1 MPLFSPYFPLE
12 SNAYRV
18 GKSGQLRRQMG
29 TAGFGLYVMVLSH
42 LRDCPDCT
50 AELDYDAL
58 GYELHEDPALVR
70 RVVEDFDLFLLDH
83 EHGTF
88 TAEALRE
95 VAATARPRA
104 RSKRNNAERRRRER
118 KSSRRTTDTS
128 DTCPKETTEEAN
140 PTPTDEETA
149 AAADD
154 TADLFPEETEEE
166 THTPDALSDTTA
178 QDDAPTADAE
188 ATNDSAPA
196 KNVQS
201 LAERKEENKKPS
213 PPIVPLPQGVSG
225 KGETPQNALWEE
237 EAQSRRS
244 AVAVSLPPPSARG
257 NESKLPAMSAKAET
271 NADRPTPSN
280 ERSATAQP
288 TTATTAD
295 DLPAMST
302 PANTA
307 GETTPQVV
315 ENSTKGEGYAPESEG
330 KLPLVSAPS
339 TTASETAPQGMENST
354 KGEGYAPESEGKFPL
369 VSDPSNTAG
378 ETTPQG
384 MENSLDVKE
393 DDERT
398 ERNRR
403 PAHWTRERF
412 VAPNAREVAAYAHFL
427 GRPRFNALQFV
438 LYYESRGWLLQGG
451 LAVADWRSLV
461 KLWLVRGDVQ
471 RRGAQ
476 GEPQTAYTAQTSGFS
491 GRNAPKSPISSNN
504 GSKTSPSFPSA
515 AGVRQP
521 TRTTS
526 VQQRREDDLARW
538 ASTLLGVTPDALSA
552 GSTSFAAPSSPDLAA
567 SFATSAGASP
577 QLLLGA
583 DESERSFAYADEDTA
598 EHQAFAGETTA
609 PDDALSAHGAK
620 PAHNNAPEEA
630 KGEAEVRLTGETS
643 DRQPTENNTL
653 NTKALPE
660 TGGVPAHENTL
671 LFTFNT
677 PSHVSRKQLE
687 PFPVAHGG
695 KRAPRPDGR
704 GHVHPLPLAD
714 ESSPTDDAAERRR
727 SAAERRECT
736 ACLHEYRAGCV
747 PF

>member
-70 RVVEDFDLFLLDH
+70 RVVEDFDLFLLDR

-95 VAATARPRA
+95 VAAAARPRA
-104 RSKRNNAERRRRER
+104 RSKRNGAERHRRER
-118 KSSRRTTDTS
+118 KSSRRTTDNA
-128 DTCPKETTEEAN
+128 DT
-140 PTPTDEETA
+140 
-149 AAADD
+149 
-154 TADLFPEETEEE
+154 
-166 THTPDALSDTTA
+166 LSCATA

-188 ATNDSAPA
+188 TTNDSAQP
-196 KNVQS
+196 KNVRS
-201 LAERKEENKKPS
+201 LVERKEENKRPS

-225 KGETPQNALWEE
+225 KGETPQNALREE
-237 EAQSRRS
+237 EAQSRFS

-257 NESKLPAMSAKAET
+257 DESKLSAVSEKAET
-271 NADRPTPSN
+271 NAERPTPSN
-280 ERSATAQP
+280 EMPATAQP
-288 TTATTAD
+288 TTATTAG
-295 DLPAMST
+295 DLPAMSA

-307 GETTPQVV
+307 GENTPQVV

-330 KLPLVSAPS
+330 I
-339 TTASETAPQGMENST
+339 
-354 KGEGYAPESEGKFPL
+354 FPL
-369 VSDPSNTAG
+369 VNEPSTAAG
-378 ETTPQG
+378 ETAPQG

-412 VAPNAREVAAYAHFL
+412 VAPNAKEVAAYAHFL

-471 RRGAQ
+471 RRRAQ
-476 GEPQTAYTAQTSGFS
+476 NEPQTGYAAQTSGFS
-491 GRNAPKSPISSNN
+491 GRNAPKSPISSTD
-504 GSKTSPSFPSA
+504 GGKTSPSFPSA

-552 GSTSFAAPSSPDLAA
+552 GSTSLSAPSSPDLAA
-567 SFATSAGASP
+567 SSVTSAGASA

-583 DESERSFAYADEDTA
+583 DKSERSFAYADEYAT
-598 EHQAFAGETTA
+598 EHQAFAGESTA
-609 PDDALSAHGAK
+609 PDDAISAHVAE
-620 PAHNNAPEEA
+620 PARNNAQEGA
-630 KGEAEVRLTGETS
+630 KGEAEVRLTDKTS
-643 DRQPTENNTL
+643 YRQPSETYTL
-653 NTKALPE
+653 NTEALPE
-660 TGGVPAHENTL
+660 TGGVSAHENTL

-677 PSHVSRKQLE
+677 PPYVSRKQLE

-695 KRAPRPDGR
+695 KRSPRPDGR

-714 ESSPTDDAAERRR
+714 EPSPTDDAAERRR

>member
-70 RVVEDFDLFLLDH
+70 RVVEDFDLFLLDR

-95 VAATARPRA
+95 VAAAARPRA
-104 RSKRNNAERRRRER
+104 RSKRNNAERHRRER
-118 KSSRRTTDTS
+118 KSSRRTTDPA
-128 DTCPKETTEEAN
+128 DTRPEETTEEADN
-140 PTPTDEETA
+140 DDTPAEETA

-154 TADLFPEETEEE
+154 TADLFPDETEEE
-166 THTPDALSDTTA
+166 ADNADTLSDATA
-178 QDDAPTADAE
+178 QDAARTADAE
-188 ATNDSAPA
+188 AADDSAQP
-196 KNVQS
+196 KNVRS

-257 NESKLPAMSAKAET
+257 DESKLSAVSAKAET
-271 NADRPTPSN
+271 NAERPTPSN
-280 ERSATAQP
+280 EKPATAQP
-288 TTATTAD
+288 ITATTAD
-295 DLPAMST
+295 DLPKMRDPS
-302 PANTA
+302 NTA
-307 GETTPQVV
+307 SETTPQVV
-315 ENSTKGEGYAPESEG
+315 ENSTKGEGYAPESE
-330 KLPLVSAPS
+330 
-339 TTASETAPQGMENST
+339 EN
-354 KGEGYAPESEGKFPL
+354 FPL
-369 VSDPSNTAG
+369 VNEPSNTVG
-378 ETTPQG
+378 KTTPQG

-412 VAPNAREVAAYAHFL
+412 VAPNAKEVAAYAHFL

-476 GEPQTAYTAQTSGFS
+476 GEPQTAYATQTGGFS
-491 GRNAPKSPISSNN
+491 GRNAPKSPISSTD

-538 ASTLLGVTPDALSA
+538 ASTLLGVTPDALST
-552 GSTSFAAPSSPDLAA
+552 GSASFAAPSSPDLAA
-567 SFATSAGASP
+567 SFATSADASP

-583 DESERSFAYADEDTA
+583 DESGRSFAYADEDTA
-598 EHQAFAGETTA
+598 EHQAFAGESTA
-609 PDDALSAHGAK
+609 PDDALSAHVTEQEDA
-620 PAHNNAPEEA
+620 PAQEGA
-630 KGEAEVRLTGETS
+630 KGEAEVHLTGKTS
-643 DRQPTENNTL
+643 ERQSTENNTL
-653 NTKALPE
+653 NTEALPE
-660 TGGVPAHENTL
+660 TGGVSAHENTL

-677 PSHVSRKQLE
+677 PPYVSRKQLE

-714 ESSPTDDAAERRR
+714 EPTSTDDAAERRR

>member
-70 RVVEDFDLFLLDH
+70 RVVEDFGLFLLDR

-95 VAATARPRA
+95 VAAIARPRA
-104 RSKRNNAERRRRER
+104 RSKRNNAERHRRER
-118 KSSRRTTDTS
+118 KSSRRTTDTA
-128 DTCPKETTEEAN
+128 DTRPEETTEEADN
-140 PTPTDEETA
+140 DDTHSGEKAA

-154 TADLFPEETEEE
+154 TADLFPDATAEEADTA
-166 THTPDALSDTTA
+166 DALPA
-178 QDDAPTADAE
+178 KVPLAAPPTADAE

-196 KNVQS
+196 KNDRPV
-201 LAERKEENKKPS
+201 AERKEENKKPS
-213 PPIVPLPQGVSG
+213 PPIVPLPQGASG
-225 KGETPQNALWEE
+225 KGETPQNARWEE

-257 NESKLPAMSAKAET
+257 DESKLSAVSAKAET
-271 NADRPTPSN
+271 NAERPTPSN
-280 ERSATAQP
+280 ERPATAQP
-288 TTATTAD
+288 TTATTTG
-295 DLPAMST
+295 DLPKMRA

-307 GETTPQVV
+307 SETTPQVV
-315 ENSTKGEGYAPESEG
+315 EH
-330 KLPLVSAPS
+330 
-339 TTASETAPQGMENST
+339 ST

-369 VSDPSNTAG
+369 VNEPSNTAG

-384 MENSLDVKE
+384 MESSLEVKE

-476 GEPQTAYTAQTSGFS
+476 GEPQTAYAAQTSGFS
-491 GRNAPKSPISSNN
+491 GRNAPKSPISSTD

-552 GSTSFAAPSSPDLAA
+552 GSASFAAPSSPDLAA

-583 DESERSFAYADEDTA
+583 DESERSFAYADEDTT
-598 EHQAFAGETTA
+598 EHQAFGGESTA
-609 PDDALSAHGAK
+609 PDDALSAHVAE
-620 PAHNNAPEEA
+620 PARNNAQEGA
-630 KGEAEVRLTGETS
+630 KGEAKIRPSDETS
-643 DRQPTENNTL
+643 DRQPTENNPLDTEV
-653 NTKALPE
+653 LPE
-660 TGGVPAHENTL
+660 TGEVSAHENTL

-677 PSHVSRKQLE
+677 PPYVSRKQLE

-695 KRAPRPDGR
+695 KRSPLPDGR

-714 ESSPTDDAAERRR
+714 EPSPTDDAAERRR

>member
-70 RVVEDFDLFLLDH
+70 RVVEDFGLFLLDR

-95 VAATARPRA
+95 VAAAGRPRA
-104 RSKRNNAERRRRER
+104 RSKRNNAERHRRER
-118 KSSRRTTDTS
+118 KSSRRTTDTA
-128 DTCPKETTEEAN
+128 DTCPEETTEEADT
-140 PTPTDEETA
+140 TPTDEKA

-154 TADLFPEETEEE
+154 DNADLFPDETEEE
-166 THTPDALSDTTA
+166 TDNADTLSDATA

-188 ATNDSAPA
+188 AADDSAQP
-196 KNVQS
+196 KNVRPV
-201 LAERKEENKKPS
+201 AERKEENKKPS

-225 KGETPQNALWEE
+225 KGETPQNALREE
-237 EAQSRRS
+237 EAQSRFS

-257 NESKLPAMSAKAET
+257 DESDLSAVSAKAET
-271 NADRPTPSN
+271 NADRPT
-280 ERSATAQP
+280 RSDEMLATAQP

-295 DLPAMST
+295 DLPKMRAPS
-302 PANTA
+302 NTA
-307 GETTPQVV
+307 SETTSQVV
-315 ENSTKGEGYAPESEG
+315 ENSTKGEGYSPESEG
-330 KLPLVSAPS
+330 IFPLVNEAS
-339 TTASETAPQGMENST
+339 TTAS
-354 KGEGYAPESEGKFPL
+354 
-369 VSDPSNTAG
+369 

-412 VAPNAREVAAYAHFL
+412 VAPNAKEVAAYAHFL
-427 GRPRFNALQFV
+427 GRPRFDAQRFV

-476 GEPQTAYTAQTSGFS
+476 GEPQTAYAAQTGGFS
-491 GRNAPKSPISSNN
+491 GRNAPKSPISSTD
-504 GSKTSPSFPSA
+504 GGKTSPSFPSA

-552 GSTSFAAPSSPDLAA
+552 GSTSFAAPSSPDLATP
-567 SFATSAGASP
+567 SETSAGASP

-583 DESERSFAYADEDTA
+583 DESERSFAYTNEDTT

-609 PDDALSAHGAK
+609 PDDALSAHVAE
-620 PAHNNAPEEA
+620 PAHNNAQEGA
-630 KGEAEVRLTGETS
+630 KGEAGVRLTGETS

-653 NTKALPE
+653 DTEALPE
-660 TGGVPAHENTL
+660 TGEVSAHENTL

-677 PSHVSRKQLE
+677 PPHVSRKSLE

-714 ESSPTDDAAERRR
+714 EPSPTDDAAERRR

>member
-70 RVVEDFDLFLLDH
+70 RVVEDFGLFLLDR

-95 VAATARPRA
+95 VAAAARPRS
-104 RSKRNNAERRRRER
+104 RSKRNNAERHRRER
-118 KSSRRTTDTS
+118 KSSHRTTDTA
-128 DTCPKETTEEAN
+128 DTRLEETTEE
-140 PTPTDEETA
+140 TDNDDTRSGEKAA

-154 TADLFPEETEEE
+154 TADLFPDETEKEADNADTRSE
-166 THTPDALSDTTA
+166 TTT
-178 QDDAPTADAE
+178 QDDAPTADAAAANE
-188 ATNDSAPA
+188 SAQPKNDR
-196 KNVQS
+196 S
-201 LAERKEENKKPS
+201 LAERKEENKRPS

-225 KGETPQNALWEE
+225 KGETPQNALREE
-237 EAQSRRS
+237 EAQSRFS

-257 NESKLPAMSAKAET
+257 DESKLSAVSAKAET
-271 NADRPTPSN
+271 NTERPTPSD
-280 ERSATAQP
+280 ERPATAQP
-288 TTATTAD
+288 ITATTAD
-295 DLPAMST
+295 DLPKMRAPS
-302 PANTA
+302 NTA
-307 GETTPQVV
+307 GENTPQVV

-330 KLPLVSAPS
+330 NLPLVGYPS
-339 TTASETAPQGMENST
+339 TTASET
-354 KGEGYAPESEGKFPL
+354 
-369 VSDPSNTAG
+369 
-378 ETTPQG
+378 TPQEG
-384 MENSLDVKE
+384 ENSLDVKE

-476 GEPQTAYTAQTSGFS
+476 GEPQTACAAQTSGFS
-491 GRNAPKSPISSNN
+491 DRNAPKSPISSTD
-504 GSKTSPSFPSA
+504 GGKTSPSFPSA

-552 GSTSFAAPSSPDLAA
+552 GSTSFAAPSSPDRPA

-583 DESERSFAYADEDTA
+583 DESERSFAYADEYTT
-598 EHQAFAGETTA
+598 EHQAFADESTA
-609 PDDALSAHGAK
+609 PDNALSAHVAE
-620 PAHNNAPEEA
+620 PARNNAQKGA
-630 KGEAEVRLTGETS
+630 KGEAEVRLTSETS

-653 NTKALPE
+653 DTEALPE
-660 TGGVPAHENTL
+660 TGGVSAHENTL

-677 PSHVSRKQLE
+677 PPHVSRKSLE

-714 ESSPTDDAAERRR
+714 EPSPTDDAAERRR

>member
-70 RVVEDFDLFLLDH
+70 HVVEDFGLFLLDR

-95 VAATARPRA
+95 VAAAARPRA
-104 RSKRNNAERRRRER
+104 RSKRNNAERHRRER
-118 KSSRRTTDTS
+118 KSSRRTTDTA
-128 DTCPKETTEEAN
+128 DTCPEETTEEADN
-140 PTPTDEETA
+140 DDTRSGEETA

-154 TADLFPEETEEE
+154 TADLFPDETEEE
-166 THTPDALSDTTA
+166 ADNADTRSDATA

-188 ATNDSAPA
+188 AADDSAPA
-196 KNVQS
+196 KNVRS
-201 LAERKEENKKPS
+201 LAERKEENKRPS
-213 PPIVPLPQGVSG
+213 PPIVPLPPGVSG
-225 KGETPQNALWEE
+225 KGETPQNALREE
-237 EAQSRRS
+237 EAQSRFS

-257 NESKLPAMSAKAET
+257 DESKLSAVSAKAET
-271 NADRPTPSN
+271 NAERPTPSN
-280 ERSATAQP
+280 EIPATAQP
-288 TTATTAD
+288 ITATTAD
-295 DLPAMST
+295 DLPKMRD
-302 PANTA
+302 
-307 GETTPQVV
+307 
-315 ENSTKGEGYAPESEG
+315 
-330 KLPLVSAPS
+330 PS
-339 TTASETAPQGMENST
+339 STASETAPQVVENST

-369 VSDPSNTAG
+369 VSAPSNTAG
-378 ETTPQG
+378 ETAPQG

-476 GEPQTAYTAQTSGFS
+476 GEPQTAYATQTGGFS
-491 GRNAPKSPISSNN
+491 DRNAPKSPISSTD
-504 GSKTSPSFPSA
+504 GGKTSPSFPSA

-552 GSTSFAAPSSPDLAA
+552 GSTSFAAPSSPDRPA
-567 SFATSAGASP
+567 SFETSAGTSP

-583 DESERSFAYADEDTA
+583 DESERSFAYADEDTT
-598 EHQAFAGETTA
+598 EHQAFADENTA
-609 PDDALSAHGAK
+609 PDNALSAHVAEQEDT
-620 PAHNNAPEEA
+620 PAPEEA
-630 KGEAEVRLTGETS
+630 KGEAEVRLTGKTS
-643 DRQPTENNTL
+643 DRQSTENNPLDTE
-653 NTKALPE
+653 ALPE
-660 TGGVPAHENTL
+660 TGGVSAHENTL

-677 PSHVSRKQLE
+677 PPHVSRKSLE

-714 ESSPTDDAAERRR
+714 EPSPTDDAAERRR

>member
-70 RVVEDFDLFLLDH
+70 RVVEDFDLFLLDR

-95 VAATARPRA
+95 VAAARPRS
-104 RSKRNNAERRRRER
+104 RSKRNSEERRCRER
-118 KSSRRTTDTS
+118 KSSRRTTDTA
-128 DTCPKETTEEAN
+128 DTCPDEPAEEAD
-140 PTPTDEETA
+140 PTPADEETA
-149 AAADD
+149 ATDDD
-154 TADLFPEETEEE
+154 TADLFADETAEEGDTA
-166 THTPDALSDTTA
+166 DALPTEASLA
-178 QDDAPTADAE
+178 APPTADAE
-188 ATNDSAPA
+188 AADDSVPT
-196 KNVQS
+196 KNVRPV
-201 LAERKEENKKPS
+201 AERKEENKKPS

-225 KGETPQNALWEE
+225 KGETPQNALREE
-237 EAQSRRS
+237 EAQSRFS

-257 NESKLPAMSAKAET
+257 DESKLSAVSAKAET
-271 NADRPTPSN
+271 NAERPTPSN
-280 ERSATAQP
+280 EMPATAQP
-288 TTATTAD
+288 TTATTAG
-295 DLPAMST
+295 DLPKMRDPS
-302 PANTA
+302 NTA
-307 GETTPQVV
+307 SETTPQVV

-330 KLPLVSAPS
+330 KLSLVGYPS
-339 TTASETAPQGMENST
+339 TTASETAPQ
-354 KGEGYAPESEGKFPL
+354 EG
-369 VSDPSNTAG
+369 
-378 ETTPQG
+378 
-384 MENSLDVKE
+384 ENSLDVKE

-427 GRPRFNALQFV
+427 GRPRFDALRFV

-461 KLWLVRGDVQ
+461 KLWLVRGDAQ

-476 GEPQTAYTAQTSGFS
+476 GEPQTACAAQTSGFS
-491 GRNAPKSPISSNN
+491 DRNAPKSPISSTD
-504 GSKTSPSFPSA
+504 GGKSSPSCPSA

-552 GSTSFAAPSSPDLAA
+552 GSTSFSAPSSPDLAT
-567 SFATSAGASP
+567 SFATSAGTSP

-583 DESERSFAYADEDTA
+583 DESGRSFAYADEDTTD
-598 EHQAFAGETTA
+598 HQAFAGKTTA
-609 PDDALSAHGAK
+609 PDDALSAHVAE
-620 PAHNNAPEEA
+620 PAHNNAPEGA
-630 KGEAEVRLTGETS
+630 KGEAKVRLTGETS

-653 NTKALPE
+653 DTEALPE
-660 TGGVPAHENTL
+660 TGGVSAHENTL

-677 PSHVSRKQLE
+677 PPYVSRKQLE

-695 KRAPRPDGR
+695 KRSPRPDGR
-704 GHVHPLPLAD
+704 GHIHPLPLAD
-714 ESSPTDDAAERRR
+714 EPTPTDDAAERRR

>member
-70 RVVEDFDLFLLDH
+70 RVVEDFGLFLLDR

-95 VAATARPRA
+95 VASAGRPRA
-104 RSKRNNAERRRRER
+104 RSKRNNAERHRRER
-118 KSSRRTTDTS
+118 KSSRRTTDTA
-128 DTCPKETTEEAN
+128 DTRLEETTEEADKDD
-140 PTPTDEETA
+140 TPAEETA
-149 AAADD
+149 AADDD
-154 TADLFPEETEEE
+154 TADLFPDETEEE
-166 THTPDALSDTTA
+166 ADTADALPDATA
-178 QDDAPTADAE
+178 QDDAPTADA
-188 ATNDSAPA
+188 AAADDSVQP
-196 KNVQS
+196 KNVRP

-225 KGETPQNALWEE
+225 KGETPQNALREE
-237 EAQSRRS
+237 EAQSRFS

-257 NESKLPAMSAKAET
+257 DESKLSAVSAKAET
-271 NADRPTPSN
+271 NTERPTPSD
-280 ERSATAQP
+280 ERPATAQP
-288 TTATTAD
+288 ITATTAD
-295 DLPAMST
+295 DLPKMRAPS
-302 PANTA
+302 NTA
-307 GETTPQVV
+307 GENTPQVV

-330 KLPLVSAPS
+330 NLPLVGYPS
-339 TTASETAPQGMENST
+339 TTASET
-354 KGEGYAPESEGKFPL
+354 
-369 VSDPSNTAG
+369 
-378 ETTPQG
+378 TPQEG
-384 MENSLDVKE
+384 ENSLDVKE

-427 GRPRFNALQFV
+427 GRPRFDAQRFV

-461 KLWLVRGDVQ
+461 KLWLVRGDAQ

-476 GEPQTAYTAQTSGFS
+476 GEPQTAYAAQTGGFS
-491 GRNAPKSPISSNN
+491 DRNAPKSPISSTD

-609 PDDALSAHGAK
+609 PDDSVSAHVAE
-620 PAHNNAPEEA
+620 PAHNNAQEGA
-630 KGEAEVRLTGETS
+630 KGEAKVRLKGKTS
-643 DRQPTENNTL
+643 DRQPTENKIL
-653 NTKALPE
+653 NTEALPE
-660 TGGVPAHENTL
+660 TGGVSAHENTL

-677 PSHVSRKQLE
+677 HTHVSRKQLD

-695 KRAPRPDGR
+695 KRSPLPDGR

-714 ESSPTDDAAERRR
+714 EPSPTDDAAERRR

>member
-70 RVVEDFDLFLLDH
+70 RVVEDFGLFLLDR

-95 VAATARPRA
+95 VAAAARPRA
-104 RSKRNNAERRRRER
+104 RSKRNNAERHRRER
-118 KSSRRTTDTS
+118 KSSRRTTDTA
-128 DTCPKETTEEAN
+128 DTCPEETTEEADN
-140 PTPTDEETA
+140 DDTRSGEETA

-154 TADLFPEETEEE
+154 TTDLLPDETEEE
-166 THTPDALSDTTA
+166 ADNADTRSDATA

-188 ATNDSAPA
+188 AADDSAPA
-196 KNVQS
+196 KNVRS
-201 LAERKEENKKPS
+201 LAERKEENKRPS

-225 KGETPQNALWEE
+225 KGETPQNALREE
-237 EAQSRRS
+237 EAQSRFS

-257 NESKLPAMSAKAET
+257 DESKLSAVSAKAET
-271 NADRPTPSN
+271 NAERPTPSN
-280 ERSATAQP
+280 EIPATAQP
-288 TTATTAD
+288 ITATTAD
-295 DLPAMST
+295 DLPKMRD
-302 PANTA
+302 
-307 GETTPQVV
+307 
-315 ENSTKGEGYAPESEG
+315 
-330 KLPLVSAPS
+330 PS
-339 TTASETAPQGMENST
+339 STASETAPQ
-354 KGEGYAPESEGKFPL
+354 
-369 VSDPSNTAG
+369 VV
-378 ETTPQG
+378 
-384 MENSLDVKE
+384 ENSLDVKE

-412 VAPNAREVAAYAHFL
+412 VAPNAKEVAAYAHFL

-461 KLWLVRGDVQ
+461 KLWLVRGDAQ
-471 RRGAQ
+471 RRGTQ
-476 GEPQTAYTAQTSGFS
+476 GEPQTAYATQTGGFS
-491 GRNAPKSPISSNN
+491 DRNAPKSPISSTD
-504 GSKTSPSFPSA
+504 GGKTSPSFPSA

-538 ASTLLGVTPDALSA
+538 ASALLGVTPDALSA
-552 GSTSFAAPSSPDLAA
+552 GSSSFAAPSSPDLAA
-567 SFATSAGASP
+567 KFETSAGTSP

-609 PDDALSAHGAK
+609 PDDALSAHVAE
-620 PAHNNAPEEA
+620 PAHNNAQEGA
-630 KGEAEVRLTGETS
+630 KGEAKICRAGETS
-643 DRQPTENNTL
+643 DRQSTENNTL
-653 NTKALPE
+653 DTEALPE
-660 TGGVPAHENTL
+660 TGGVSAHENTL

-677 PSHVSRKQLE
+677 PPYVSRKQLE

-704 GHVHPLPLAD
+704 GNVHPLPLAD

-736 ACLHEYRAGCV
+736 ACLHEYRAGRV

>member
-70 RVVEDFDLFLLDH
+70 RVVEDFGLFLLDR

-95 VAATARPRA
+95 VAAAARPRA
-104 RSKRNNAERRRRER
+104 RSKRNNAERHRRER
-118 KSSRRTTDTS
+118 KSSRRTTDTA
-128 DTCPKETTEEAN
+128 DALLEETTEEADN
-140 PTPTDEETA
+140 DDTPAEETA
-149 AAADD
+149 AADDD
-154 TADLFPEETEEE
+154 TANLFADETEEE
-166 THTPDALSDTTA
+166 TDTPDALPDATA
-178 QDDAPTADAE
+178 QDDAPTSDTEAAD
-188 ATNDSAPA
+188 DSAPA
-196 KNVQS
+196 KNVRS
-201 LAERKEENKKPS
+201 LVERKEENKRPS
-213 PPIVPLPQGVSG
+213 PPIVPLPQGVRG
-225 KGETPQNALWEE
+225 KGETPQNALREE
-237 EAQSRRS
+237 EAQSRFS

-257 NESKLPAMSAKAET
+257 DESKLSAVSEKAET
-271 NADRPTPSN
+271 NAERPTPSN
-280 ERSATAQP
+280 EMPATAQP
-288 TTATTAD
+288 TTATTAG
-295 DLPAMST
+295 DLPAMSA

-307 GETTPQVV
+307 GENTPQVV

-330 KLPLVSAPS
+330 I
-339 TTASETAPQGMENST
+339 
-354 KGEGYAPESEGKFPL
+354 FPL
-369 VSDPSNTAG
+369 VNEPSTAAG
-378 ETTPQG
+378 ETAPQG

-412 VAPNAREVAAYAHFL
+412 VAPNAKEVAAYAHFL

-471 RRGAQ
+471 RRRAQ
-476 GEPQTAYTAQTSGFS
+476 GEPQTACAAQTSGFS
-491 GRNAPKSPISSNN
+491 DRNAPKSPISSTD
-504 GSKTSPSFPSA
+504 GGKTSPSFPSA
-515 AGVRQP
+515 TGVRQP
-521 TRTTS
+521 TRTTP

-552 GSTSFAAPSSPDLAA
+552 GSTSFAAPSSPDRPA
-567 SFATSAGASP
+567 SFTTSAGASP

-583 DESERSFAYADEDTA
+583 DENGRSFAYADENTT

-609 PDDALSAHGAK
+609 PDDSLSAHVAE
-620 PAHNNAPEEA
+620 PARNNAQEGA
-630 KGEAEVRLTGETS
+630 KGEAGIRLTGETS
-643 DRQPTENNTL
+643 DRQSTENNPL
-653 NTKALPE
+653 NTEALPE
-660 TGGVPAHENTL
+660 TGGVSAHENTL

-677 PSHVSRKQLE
+677 PPHVSRKLLE

-714 ESSPTDDAAERRR
+714 EPSPTDDAAERRR

>member
-70 RVVEDFDLFLLDH
+70 RVVEDFGLFLLDR

-95 VAATARPRA
+95 VAAAARPRA
-104 RSKRNNAERRRRER
+104 RSKRNNAERHRRER
-118 KSSRRTTDTS
+118 KSSRRTTDTA
-128 DTCPKETTEEAN
+128 DALLEETTEEAGN
-140 PTPTDEETA
+140 DDTLSGEKAT

-154 TADLFPEETEEE
+154 TAD
-166 THTPDALSDTTA
+166 ALSDATA
-178 QDDAPTADAE
+178 QDDAPTADA
-188 ATNDSAPA
+188 AAANDSAQP
-196 KNVQS
+196 KNVRS

-225 KGETPQNALWEE
+225 KGETPQNALREE
-237 EAQSRRS
+237 EAQSRFS

-257 NESKLPAMSAKAET
+257 DESKLSAMSAKAET
-271 NADRPTPSN
+271 NAERPTPSN
-280 ERSATAQP
+280 EMPATAQP
-288 TTATTAD
+288 TTATTAG
-295 DLPAMST
+295 DLPAMSA

-307 GETTPQVV
+307 GENTPQVV

-330 KLPLVSAPS
+330 I
-339 TTASETAPQGMENST
+339 
-354 KGEGYAPESEGKFPL
+354 FPL
-369 VSDPSNTAG
+369 VNEPSTAAG
-378 ETTPQG
+378 ETAPQG

-412 VAPNAREVAAYAHFL
+412 VAPNAKEVAAYAHFL

-471 RRGAQ
+471 RRRAQ
-476 GEPQTAYTAQTSGFS
+476 NEPQTGYAAQTSGFS
-491 GRNAPKSPISSNN
+491 GRNAPKSPISSTD
-504 GSKTSPSFPSA
+504 GGKTSPSFPSA

-552 GSTSFAAPSSPDLAA
+552 GSASFSAPSSPDLAA
-567 SFATSAGASP
+567 SFATSAGTSP
-577 QLLLGA
+577 QLLLNA
-583 DESERSFAYADEDTA
+583 DESERSFIYADEDTT
-598 EHQAFAGETTA
+598 EHQAFAGESTA
-609 PDDALSAHGAK
+609 PDDSVSAHVAEPARNNAQEGAK
-620 PAHNNAPEEA
+620 GGA
-630 KGEAEVRLTGETS
+630 GVRLTGESS

-653 NTKALPE
+653 NTEALPE
-660 TGGVPAHENTL
+660 TGGVSAHENTL

-677 PSHVSRKQLE
+677 PPHVSRKSLE

-695 KRAPRPDGR
+695 KRSPRPDGR

-714 ESSPTDDAAERRR
+714 EPSPTDDAAERRR

>member
-70 RVVEDFDLFLLDH
+70 RVVEDFDLFLLDR

-95 VAATARPRA
+95 VAAAGRPRA
-104 RSKRNNAERRRRER
+104 RSKRNNAERHRRER
-118 KSSRRTTDTS
+118 KSSRRTTDPA
-128 DTCPKETTEEAN
+128 DTRPEETTEEADN
-140 PTPTDEETA
+140 DDTPAEETA

-154 TADLFPEETEEE
+154 TADLFPDETEEE
-166 THTPDALSDTTA
+166 ADNADTLSDATA
-178 QDDAPTADAE
+178 QDAARTADAE
-188 ATNDSAPA
+188 AADDSAQP
-196 KNVQS
+196 KNVRS

-257 NESKLPAMSAKAET
+257 DESKLSAVSAKAET
-271 NADRPTPSN
+271 NAERPTPSN
-280 ERSATAQP
+280 EKPATAQP
-288 TTATTAD
+288 ITATTAD
-295 DLPAMST
+295 DLPKMRDPS
-302 PANTA
+302 NTA
-307 GETTPQVV
+307 SETTPQVV

-330 KLPLVSAPS
+330 IFPLVSA
-339 TTASETAPQGMENST
+339 
-354 KGEGYAPESEGKFPL
+354 
-369 VSDPSNTAG
+369 PSNTAG
-378 ETTPQG
+378 ETAPQEG
-384 MENSLDVKE
+384 ENSLDVKE

-412 VAPNAREVAAYAHFL
+412 VAPNAKEVAAYAHFL

-476 GEPQTAYTAQTSGFS
+476 GEPQTACAAQTSGFS
-491 GRNAPKSPISSNN
+491 DRNAPKSPISSTD
-504 GSKTSPSFPSA
+504 GGKTSPSFPST

-567 SFATSAGASP
+567 SFATSTGTSP

-583 DESERSFAYADEDTA
+583 DESGRSFAYADEYTT
-598 EHQAFAGETTA
+598 EHQAFADENTV
-609 PDDALSAHGAK
+609 PDNALSAHVAE
-620 PAHNNAPEEA
+620 PARNNAQEGA
-630 KGEAEVRLTGETS
+630 KGEAKVRLKGKTS

-653 NTKALPE
+653 NTEALPE
-660 TGGVPAHENTL
+660 TGKVSAHENTL

-677 PSHVSRKQLE
+677 PPYVSRKQLE

-714 ESSPTDDAAERRR
+714 EPSPTDDAAERRR

>member
-50 AELDYDAL
+50 TELDYDAL

-70 RVVEDFDLFLLDH
+70 RVVEDFGLFLLDR

-95 VAATARPRA
+95 VAATARPRS
-104 RSKRNNAERRRRER
+104 RSKRNSEERRRRER
-118 KSSRRTTDTS
+118 KSSRRTTDTA
-128 DTCPKETTEEAN
+128 DTRPEETTEEAA

-149 AAADD
+149 ATADD
-154 TADLFPEETEEE
+154 TADLFPSETEEE
-166 THTPDALSDTTA
+166 ADNADTRSDATA
-178 QDDAPTADAE
+178 QDDAPTADA
-188 ATNDSAPA
+188 AAANDSAQP
-196 KNVQS
+196 KNVRF
-201 LAERKEENKKPS
+201 LAEKKEENKKPS

-225 KGETPQNALWEE
+225 KGETPQNALREE
-237 EAQSRRS
+237 EAQSRFS

-257 NESKLPAMSAKAET
+257 DESKLSAVSAKAET
-271 NADRPTPSN
+271 NAERPTPSN
-280 ERSATAQP
+280 EMPATAQP

-295 DLPAMST
+295 DLPKMSY
-302 PANTA
+302 PSSTA
-307 GETTPQVV
+307 SETTPQVV
-315 ENSTKGEGYAPESEG
+315 ENSTKGEGYAPESEE
-330 KLPLVSAPS
+330 KFPLVSAPS
-339 TTASETAPQGMENST
+339 YTVGETAPQGMENS
-354 KGEGYAPESEGKFPL
+354 
-369 VSDPSNTAG
+369 
-378 ETTPQG
+378 
-384 MENSLDVKE
+384 LDVEE

-427 GRPRFNALQFV
+427 GRPRFDAQRFV

-461 KLWLVRGDVQ
+461 KLWLVRGDAQ

-476 GEPQTAYTAQTSGFS
+476 GEPQTAYATQTSGFS
-491 GRNAPKSPISSNN
+491 GRNAPKSPISSTD
-504 GSKTSPSFPSA
+504 GGKTSPSFPSA
-515 AGVRQP
+515 TGVRQP

-552 GSTSFAAPSSPDLAA
+552 GSSSFAAPSSPDLAA
-567 SFATSAGASP
+567 SSETSAGASP

-583 DESERSFAYADEDTA
+583 DENGRSFAYADENTTDY
-598 EHQAFAGETTA
+598 QAFAGETTA
-609 PDDALSAHGAK
+609 PDDALSAHVAE
-620 PAHNNAPEEA
+620 PAHNNAQEGA
-630 KGEAEVRLTGETS
+630 KGEAKVRLTGKNS

-653 NTKALPE
+653 DTEALPE
-660 TGGVPAHENTL
+660 TGGVSAHENTL

-677 PSHVSRKQLE
+677 PPHVSRKWLE

-714 ESSPTDDAAERRR
+714 EPSPTDD
-727 SAAERRECT
+727 AAERRECT
-736 ACLHEYRAGCV
+736 ACLYAYRDGCV

>member
-70 RVVEDFDLFLLDH
+70 RVVEDFGLFLLDR

-95 VAATARPRA
+95 VAAAARPRS
-104 RSKRNNAERRRRER
+104 RSKRNNAERHRRER
-118 KSSRRTTDTS
+118 KSSRRTTDTD
-128 DTCPKETTEEAN
+128 DTCPEETTEEADN
-140 PTPTDEETA
+140 DDTRSGEETA

-154 TADLFPEETEEE
+154 TADVLPEETEEE
-166 THTPDALSDTTA
+166 ADNADTRSDATA
-178 QDDAPTADAE
+178 QDDAPTADTE
-188 ATNDSAPA
+188 AAADSAQP
-196 KNVQS
+196 KNVRS
-201 LAERKEENKKPS
+201 LAERKEENKKTS

-225 KGETPQNALWEE
+225 KGETPQNALREE
-237 EAQSRRS
+237 EAQSRFS

-257 NESKLPAMSAKAET
+257 DESKLTAVSAKAET
-271 NADRPTPSN
+271 NAECPTPSD
-280 ERSATAQP
+280 ERPATAQP
-288 TTATTAD
+288 TTATTAG
-295 DLPAMST
+295 DLPKMRDPS
-302 PANTA
+302 NTA
-307 GETTPQVV
+307 SETTPQVV

-330 KLPLVSAPS
+330 I
-339 TTASETAPQGMENST
+339 
-354 KGEGYAPESEGKFPL
+354 FPL
-369 VSDPSNTAG
+369 VNEPSNTAG
-378 ETTPQG
+378 EKPPQEG
-384 MENSLDVKE
+384 ENSLDVKE

-476 GEPQTAYTAQTSGFS
+476 GEPQSAYAAQTSGFS
-491 GRNAPKSPISSNN
+491 GRNAPKSPISSTN
-504 GSKTSPSFPSA
+504 GSKSLPSFPSA

-552 GSTSFAAPSSPDLAA
+552 GSTSFAAPSSPDLSA

-583 DESERSFAYADEDTA
+583 DESERSFAYADEDTT

-609 PDDALSAHGAK
+609 PDDALSAHVAE
-620 PAHNNAPEEA
+620 PARNNAPEGA

-643 DRQPTENNTL
+643 DQQSTENNPLDTE
-653 NTKALPE
+653 ALPE
-660 TGGVPAHENTL
+660 TGGVSAHENTL

-677 PSHVSRKQLE
+677 PPYVSRKLLE

-714 ESSPTDDAAERRR
+714 EPSPTDDAAERRR

-736 ACLHEYRAGCV
+736 ACLYAYRDGCV

>member
-58 GYELHEDPALVR
+58 GYELHEAPALVR
-70 RVVEDFDLFLLDH
+70 RVVEDFGLFLLDR

-95 VAATARPRA
+95 VAAAARPRA
-104 RSKRNNAERRRRER
+104 RSKRNNAERHRRER
-118 KSSRRTTDTS
+118 KSSHRTTDTA
-128 DTCPKETTEEAN
+128 DTCPEETTEEADN
-140 PTPTDEETA
+140 DDTRSGEKAA

-154 TADLFPEETEEE
+154 TADLFPNETEEE
-166 THTPDALSDTTA
+166 ADN
-178 QDDAPTADAE
+178 ADA
-188 ATNDSAPA
+188 AAANDSTLP
-196 KNVQS
+196 KNDRS

-213 PPIVPLPQGVSG
+213 PPIVPLPQGASG
-225 KGETPQNALWEE
+225 KGETPQNALREE

-257 NESKLPAMSAKAET
+257 DESKLSAVSAKAET
-271 NADRPTPSN
+271 NAERPTPSN
-280 ERSATAQP
+280 EIPATAQP
-288 TTATTAD
+288 TTATTAG
-295 DLPAMST
+295 DLPKMRAPSST
-302 PANTA
+302 AS
-307 GETTPQVV
+307 ETTPQVV
-315 ENSTKGEGYAPESEG
+315 ENSTKGEGYAPESEE
-330 KLPLVSAPS
+330 KFPLVSAPS
-339 TTASETAPQGMENST
+339 YTVGETA
-354 KGEGYAPESEGKFPL
+354 
-369 VSDPSNTAG
+369 
-378 ETTPQG
+378 PQG

-412 VAPNAREVAAYAHFL
+412 VAPNAKEVAAYAHFL
-427 GRPRFNALQFV
+427 GRPQFNALQFV

-476 GEPQTAYTAQTSGFS
+476 GEPQTACAAQTSGFS
-491 GRNAPKSPISSNN
+491 GRNAPKSPISSTN
-504 GSKTSPSFPSA
+504 GGKSSPSFPSA
-515 AGVRQP
+515 TGVRQP

-538 ASTLLGVTPDALSA
+538 VSTLLGVTPDALSA
-552 GSTSFAAPSSPDLAA
+552 GSASFAAPSSPDLAA
-567 SFATSAGASP
+567 SFATSAGASA

-583 DESERSFAYADEDTA
+583 DESEHSFAYADEDTA
-598 EHQAFAGETTA
+598 EHQAFAGESTA
-609 PDDALSAHGAK
+609 PDDSVSAHVAE
-620 PAHNNAPEEA
+620 PARNNAQEGA
-630 KGEAEVRLTGETS
+630 KGEAEVHFTGETS
-643 DRQPTENNTL
+643 DRQSTENNTL
-653 NTKALPE
+653 DTEALPE
-660 TGGVPAHENTL
+660 TGGVSAHENTL

-677 PSHVSRKQLE
+677 PPHVSRKQLE

-695 KRAPRPDGR
+695 KRSPRPDGR

-736 ACLHEYRAGCV
+736 ACLHAYRDGCV

>member
-70 RVVEDFDLFLLDH
+70 RVVEDFDLFLLDR

-95 VAATARPRA
+95 VASAGRPRS
-104 RSKRNNAERRRRER
+104 RSKRNNAERHRRER
-118 KSSRRTTDTS
+118 KSSRRTTDTA
-128 DTCPKETTEEAN
+128 DALPEEMTEEADN
-140 PTPTDEETA
+140 DDTPTDA
-149 AAADD
+149 
-154 TADLFPEETEEE
+154 
-166 THTPDALSDTTA
+166 TT

-188 ATNDSAPA
+188 AADESAPA
-196 KNVQS
+196 KNVRS

-225 KGETPQNALWEE
+225 KGETPQNALREE

-257 NESKLPAMSAKAET
+257 DKSKLSAVSAKAET
-271 NADRPTPSN
+271 NTASPTPSN
-280 ERSATAQP
+280 EKPATAQP
-288 TTATTAD
+288 ITATTAG
-295 DLPAMST
+295 DLPKMRDPS
-302 PANTA
+302 NTA
-307 GETTPQVV
+307 GEKTPQVV
-315 ENSTKGEGYAPESEG
+315 EHSTKGEGYA
-330 KLPLVSAPS
+330 L
-339 TTASETAPQGMENST
+339 
-354 KGEGYAPESEGKFPL
+354 ESEGKFPL
-369 VSDPSNTAG
+369 VNEPSNTAG

-384 MENSLDVKE
+384 MKNSLDVKE

-427 GRPRFNALQFV
+427 GRPRFDAQRFV

-476 GEPQTAYTAQTSGFS
+476 GEPQTAYAAQTNGFS
-491 GRNAPKSPISSNN
+491 GRNAPKSPISSTD
-504 GSKTSPSFPSA
+504 GGKSSPSFSSA
-515 AGVRQP
+515 AGLRQP

-552 GSTSFAAPSSPDLAA
+552 GSTSFAAPSSPDLAT

-583 DESERSFAYADEDTA
+583 DESERSFAYADEDTT
-598 EHQAFAGETTA
+598 EHQAFADETTA
-609 PDDALSAHGAK
+609 PDGDVSTHVAE
-620 PAHNNAPEEA
+620 PAHNNAQEGA
-630 KGEAEVRLTGETS
+630 KGEAKVRLTDEIS
-643 DRQPTENNTL
+643 DRQPTENKTL
-653 NTKALPE
+653 DTEALPE
-660 TGGVPAHENTL
+660 TGGVSAHENTL

-677 PSHVSRKQLE
+677 PPHVSRKLLE

>member
-70 RVVEDFDLFLLDH
+70 RVVEDFGLFLLDH

-95 VAATARPRA
+95 VAAAGRPRA
-104 RSKRNNAERRRRER
+104 RSKRNNAERHRRER
-118 KSSRRTTDTS
+118 KSSRRTTDTA
-128 DTCPKETTEEAN
+128 DTCPEETTEEADN
-140 PTPTDEETA
+140 DDTRSGEETA

-154 TADLFPEETEEE
+154 TADLFPDETEEE
-166 THTPDALSDTTA
+166 ADNADALSDATA

-188 ATNDSAPA
+188 AADDSAQP
-196 KNVQS
+196 KNVRS

-225 KGETPQNALWEE
+225 KGETPQNALREE

-244 AVAVSLPPPSARG
+244 AAAVSLPPPSARG
-257 NESKLPAMSAKAET
+257 DESKLSAVSAKAET
-271 NADRPTPSN
+271 NAERPTPSN
-280 ERSATAQP
+280 EMPATAQP
-288 TTATTAD
+288 TTATTAG
-295 DLPAMST
+295 DLPKMRDPS
-302 PANTA
+302 NTA
-307 GETTPQVV
+307 SETTPQVV

-330 KLPLVSAPS
+330 KLSLVGYPS
-339 TTASETAPQGMENST
+339 TTASETAPQ
-354 KGEGYAPESEGKFPL
+354 EG
-369 VSDPSNTAG
+369 
-378 ETTPQG
+378 
-384 MENSLDVKE
+384 ENSLDVKE

-412 VAPNAREVAAYAHFL
+412 VAPNAKEVAAYAHFL

-461 KLWLVRGDVQ
+461 KLWLVRGDAQ

-476 GEPQTAYTAQTSGFS
+476 GEPQTAYAAQTSGFS
-491 GRNAPKSPISSNN
+491 GRNAPKSPISSTD
-504 GSKTSPSFPSA
+504 GGKTSPSLPTA

-567 SFATSAGASP
+567 SFATSAGTSP

-583 DESERSFAYADEDTA
+583 DESGRSFAYADEDTA

-609 PDDALSAHGAK
+609 PDDALSAHVAE
-620 PAHNNAPEEA
+620 PAHNNAQEGA

-643 DRQPTENNTL
+643 DRQSTENNTL
-653 NTKALPE
+653 NTEALPE
-660 TGGVPAHENTL
+660 TGGVSAHENTL

-677 PSHVSRKQLE
+677 PPYVSRKQLE
-687 PFPVAHGG
+687 P
-695 KRAPRPDGR
+695 
-704 GHVHPLPLAD
+704 VHPLPLAD

-736 ACLHEYRAGCV
+736 ACLYAYRDGCV

>member
-70 RVVEDFDLFLLDH
+70 RVVEDFGLFLLDR

-95 VAATARPRA
+95 VAAVARPRA
-104 RSKRNNAERRRRER
+104 RSKRNNAERHRRER
-118 KSSRRTTDTS
+118 KSSRRTTDPA
-128 DTCPKETTEEAN
+128 DARPEETTEEADN
-140 PTPTDEETA
+140 DDTLSGEKA

-154 TADLFPEETEEE
+154 TADLFPDEMEEE
-166 THTPDALSDTTA
+166 ADNADTLSDATA
-178 QDDAPTADAE
+178 QDDAPTADA
-188 ATNDSAPA
+188 AAADDSAQP
-196 KNVQS
+196 KNVRPV
-201 LAERKEENKKPS
+201 AERKEENKKPS

-225 KGETPQNALWEE
+225 KGETPQNARREE
-237 EAQSRRS
+237 EAQSRFS

-257 NESKLPAMSAKAET
+257 DESKLSAMSAKAET
-271 NADRPTPSN
+271 NAECPT
-280 ERSATAQP
+280 RSDEMPATAQP
-288 TTATTAD
+288 TTATTAG
-295 DLPAMST
+295 DLPAMSAPT
-302 PANTA
+302 NTA
-307 GETTPQVV
+307 SETAPQVGK
-315 ENSTKGEGYAPESEG
+315 NSIKGEGYAPESEG
-330 KLPLVSAPS
+330 NLPQMHAPA
-339 TTASETAPQGMENST
+339 TTAS
-354 KGEGYAPESEGKFPL
+354 
-369 VSDPSNTAG
+369 

-461 KLWLVRGDVQ
+461 KLWLVRGDAQ

-476 GEPQTAYTAQTSGFS
+476 GEPQTACASQTSGFS
-491 GRNAPKSPISSNN
+491 GRNAPKSPISSTD
-504 GSKTSPSFPSA
+504 GGKTSPSFPSA

-552 GSTSFAAPSSPDLAA
+552 GSTSFSAPSSPDLAA

-577 QLLLGA
+577 QLLLNV
-583 DESERSFAYADEDTA
+583 DESERSFAYADEYTT
-598 EHQAFAGETTA
+598 EHQAFAGENIA
-609 PDDALSAHGAK
+609 PDDALSAHVAE
-620 PAHNNAPEEA
+620 PAHNNAQEGA

-653 NTKALPE
+653 DTEALPE
-660 TGGVPAHENTL
+660 TGGVSAHENTL

-677 PSHVSRKQLE
+677 PSHEPRKLLE

-736 ACLHEYRAGCV
+736 ACLYAYRDGCV

>member
-70 RVVEDFDLFLLDH
+70 RVVEDFDLFLLDR

-95 VAATARPRA
+95 VAAAARPRS
-104 RSKRNNAERRRRER
+104 RSKRNNAERHRRER
-118 KSSRRTTDTS
+118 KSSRRTTDTA
-128 DTCPKETTEEAN
+128 DTRPEETTEEADN
-140 PTPTDEETA
+140 DDTHSGEETA

-154 TADLFPEETEEE
+154 TTDLFPDETEEE
-166 THTPDALSDTTA
+166 ADNADTLSGEKA
-178 QDDAPTADAE
+178 AAADAPTADA
-188 ATNDSAPA
+188 AAANDSTQP
-196 KNVQS
+196 KNVRS

-225 KGETPQNALWEE
+225 KGETPQNALREE
-237 EAQSRRS
+237 EAQSRFS

-257 NESKLPAMSAKAET
+257 NESKLSAVSAKAET
-271 NADRPTPSN
+271 NTECPT
-280 ERSATAQP
+280 RSDEMPATAQP

-295 DLPAMST
+295 DLPKMRA

-307 GETTPQVV
+307 SETT
-315 ENSTKGEGYAPESEG
+315 
-330 KLPLVSAPS
+330 
-339 TTASETAPQGMENST
+339 PQGMENST
-354 KGEGYAPESEGKFPL
+354 KGEGYAPESEENFPL
-369 VSDPSNTAG
+369 VSAPSNTAG

-384 MENSLDVKE
+384 TENSLDVKE

-476 GEPQTAYTAQTSGFS
+476 GQPQTACASQTSGFS
-491 GRNAPKSPISSNN
+491 GRNAPKSPISSTD
-504 GSKTSPSFPSA
+504 GGKTSPSFPSA

-538 ASTLLGVTPDALSA
+538 ASTLLGVTPDVLSA

-567 SFATSAGASP
+567 SFATSADTSP

-583 DESERSFAYADEDTA
+583 DESEHSFAYADEDTA
-598 EHQAFAGETTA
+598 EHQAFAGESTA
-609 PDDALSAHGAK
+609 PDDALSAHVAE
-620 PAHNNAPEEA
+620 PAHNNAQEGA
-630 KGEAEVRLTGETS
+630 KGEAKVRLMGETS

-653 NTKALPE
+653 NTEALPE
-660 TGGVPAHENTL
+660 TGGVSAHENTL

-677 PSHVSRKQLE
+677 PPYVSRKWLE
-687 PFPVAHGG
+687 PFPVALGG
-695 KRAPRPDGR
+695 KRSSLPAGR
-704 GHVHPLPLAD
+704 GDVHPLPLAD

-736 ACLHEYRAGCV
+736 ACLYAYRDGCV

>member
-70 RVVEDFDLFLLDH
+70 RVVEDFGLFLLDR

-95 VAATARPRA
+95 VAAARPRS
-104 RSKRNNAERRRRER
+104 RSKRNNAERHRRER
-118 KSSRRTTDTS
+118 KSSRRTTDTA
-128 DTCPKETTEEAN
+128 DTCPEETTEEADN
-140 PTPTDEETA
+140 DDTPAEETA
-149 AAADD
+149 AADDD
-154 TADLFPEETEEE
+154 TANLFADETEEE
-166 THTPDALSDTTA
+166 TDTPDALPDATA
-178 QDDAPTADAE
+178 QDDAPTSDTEAAD
-188 ATNDSAPA
+188 DSAPA
-196 KNVQS
+196 KNVRS

-225 KGETPQNALWEE
+225 KGETPQNALREE
-237 EAQSRRS
+237 EAPSRFS

-257 NESKLPAMSAKAET
+257 DESKQPEVGEKAET
-271 NADRPTPSN
+271 NAERPTPSN
-280 ERSATAQP
+280 EMPATAQP
-288 TTATTAD
+288 ITATTAS
-295 DLPAMST
+295 DLPAMS
-302 PANTA
+302 AQSNTA
-307 GETTPQVV
+307 GENTPQVV
-315 ENSTKGEGYAPESEG
+315 ENSI
-330 KLPLVSAPS
+330 
-339 TTASETAPQGMENST
+339 
-354 KGEGYAPESEGKFPL
+354 KGEGYAPESEGKFPI
-369 VSDPSNTAG
+369 VNEPSNTAI
-378 ETTPQG
+378 EKTPQEG
-384 MENSLDVKE
+384 ENSLDVKE

-476 GEPQTAYTAQTSGFS
+476 GEPQTAYAAQTSGFS
-491 GRNAPKSPISSNN
+491 GRNAPKSPISSTD
-504 GSKTSPSFPSA
+504 GGKSSPSFPSA

-567 SFATSAGASP
+567 SFATSADASP

-583 DESERSFAYADEDTA
+583 DESGRSFAYADEDTT
-598 EHQAFAGETTA
+598 EHQAFAGESTA
-609 PDDALSAHGAK
+609 PDDALSAHVAE
-620 PAHNNAPEEA
+620 PARNNAQEGA
-630 KGEAEVRLTGETS
+630 KGEAKVRLTGETS
-643 DRQPTENNTL
+643 DRQPTENNPL
-653 NTKALPE
+653 NTEALPE
-660 TGGVPAHENTL
+660 TGGVSAHENTL

-677 PSHVSRKQLE
+677 PPYVSRKLLE

-714 ESSPTDDAAERRR
+714 EPSPTDDAAERRR

-736 ACLHEYRAGCV
+736 ACLHEYRDGCV

>member
-70 RVVEDFDLFLLDH
+70 RVVEDFDLFLLDR

-95 VAATARPRA
+95 VASAGRPRT
-104 RSKRNNAERRRRER
+104 RSKRNNAERHRRER
-118 KSSRRTTDTS
+118 KSSRRTTDTA
-128 DTCPKETTEEAN
+128 DTRPEETTEEAA

-149 AAADD
+149 ATADD
-154 TADLFPEETEEE
+154 TADLFPSETEEE
-166 THTPDALSDTTA
+166 ADTADTLA
-178 QDDAPTADAE
+178 DEMAEEAAPTPTDAE
-188 ATNDSAPA
+188 AADDSAPA
-196 KNVQS
+196 KNDRS

-225 KGETPQNALWEE
+225 KGETPQNAQREE
-237 EAQSRRS
+237 GAKSRFS

-257 NESKLPAMSAKAET
+257 DESKLSAVSAKAET
-271 NADRPTPSN
+271 NADRPTPSD
-280 ERSATAQP
+280 EMPATAQP
-288 TTATTAD
+288 TTATTAG
-295 DLPAMST
+295 DLPKMRDPSST
-302 PANTA
+302 AS
-307 GETTPQVV
+307 ETTPQVV
-315 ENSTKGEGYAPESEG
+315 EKSTKGEGYAPESEENF
-330 KLPLVSAPS
+330 PLVSAPS
-339 TTASETAPQGMENST
+339 TTA
-354 KGEGYAPESEGKFPL
+354 
-369 VSDPSNTAG
+369 G

-384 MENSLDVKE
+384 MKNSLDVKE

-427 GRPRFNALQFV
+427 GRPRFDALRFV
-438 LYYESRGWLLQGG
+438 LYYESRGWQLPGG

-461 KLWLVRGDVQ
+461 KLWLVRGD
-471 RRGAQ
+471 AQ
-476 GEPQTAYTAQTSGFS
+476 HRVTPSRPQTADAAQTGGISE
-491 GRNAPKSPISSNN
+491 RNAPKSPISSTVGGN
-504 GSKTSPSFPSA
+504 TSPSL
-515 AGVRQP
+515 AGGAGLRQP

-538 ASTLLGVTPDALSA
+538 ASAVLGVTPDALSA
-552 GSTSFAAPSSPDLAA
+552 GSASFAAPSSPDLAA
-567 SFATSAGASP
+567 HFATSAGTSP
-577 QLLLGA
+577 QLFLGA

-598 EHQAFAGETTA
+598 EPPAFAGETTA
-609 PDDALSAHGAK
+609 PDAALSAHATEPKGTPAQEGA
-620 PAHNNAPEEA
+620 E
-630 KGEAEVRLTGETS
+630 GESEIGRADETS
-643 DRQPTENNTL
+643 NRQSTENNPLRTE
-653 NTKALPE
+653 TPPE
-660 TGGVPAHENTL
+660 TGEVSAHENTL

-677 PSHVSRKQLE
+677 PPYVSRKWLE
-687 PFPVAHGG
+687 PFPVALGG
-695 KRAPRPDGR
+695 KHSSLPAGR
-704 GHVHPLPLAD
+704 GDVHPLPLAD

-727 SAAERRECT
+727 SAVERRECT

>member
-70 RVVEDFDLFLLDH
+70 RVVEDFGLFLLDR

-95 VAATARPRA
+95 VAAAGRPRT
-104 RSKRNNAERRRRER
+104 RSKRNNAERHRRER
-118 KSSRRTTDTS
+118 KSSRRTTNTD
-128 DTCPKETTEEAN
+128 DARPEETTEEADN
-140 PTPTDEETA
+140 DDTRSGEETTA
-149 AAADD
+149 ADDD
-154 TADLFPEETEEE
+154 TADLFPDATEKEADNADTRSET
-166 THTPDALSDTTA
+166 TT
-178 QDDAPTADAE
+178 QDDAPTPTDAE
-188 ATNDSAPA
+188 AANENAPA
-196 KNVQS
+196 KNFRF
-201 LAERKEENKKPS
+201 LAERKEENKRPS

-225 KGETPQNALWEE
+225 KGETPQNARWEE
-237 EAQSRRS
+237 EAQSRFS

-257 NESKLPAMSAKAET
+257 DESKLPAVSAKAET
-271 NADRPTPSN
+271 NAECPT
-280 ERSATAQP
+280 RSDETPTTAQP
-288 TTATTAD
+288 TTATTAG
-295 DLPAMST
+295 DLPKMRA

-307 GETTPQVV
+307 GETT
-315 ENSTKGEGYAPESEG
+315 
-330 KLPLVSAPS
+330 
-339 TTASETAPQGMENST
+339 PQGMENST

-369 VSDPSNTAG
+369 VSAPSNTASG
-378 ETTPQG
+378 TTPQA

-398 ERNRR
+398 KRNRR

-412 VAPNAREVAAYAHFL
+412 VAPNAKEVAAYAHFL
-427 GRPRFNALQFV
+427 GRPRFDAQRFV
-438 LYYESRGWLLQGG
+438 LYYEARGWLLQGG

-461 KLWLVRGDVQ
+461 KLWLVRGDAQ

-476 GEPQTAYTAQTSGFS
+476 SEPQTAYAAQTSGFS
-491 GRNAPKSPISSNN
+491 DRNAPKSPISSTN
-504 GSKTSPSFPSA
+504 GSKSSPSFPSA

-521 TRTTS
+521 TRTTP

-538 ASTLLGVTPDALSA
+538 ASTLLGVTPDELSA
-552 GSTSFAAPSSPDLAA
+552 GSTSFAAPSSPDRPA
-567 SFATSAGASP
+567 SSETSAGASP

-598 EHQAFAGETTA
+598 EHQAFAGESTA
-609 PDDALSAHGAK
+609 PDDALSAHVAE
-620 PAHNNAPEEA
+620 PARNNAQEGA
-630 KGEAEVRLTGETS
+630 KGEAEVRLKGETS

-653 NTKALPE
+653 NTEALPE
-660 TGGVPAHENTL
+660 TGGVSAHENTL

-677 PSHVSRKQLE
+677 PPYVSRKQLE
-687 PFPVAHGG
+687 PFPFAHGG
-695 KRAPRPDGR
+695 KRSPLPDGR

>member
-70 RVVEDFDLFLLDH
+70 RVVEDFDLFLLDR

-95 VAATARPRA
+95 VAAAARPRA
-104 RSKRNNAERRRRER
+104 RSKRNNAERHRRER
-118 KSSRRTTDTS
+118 KSSRRTTDTA
-128 DTCPKETTEEAN
+128 DTCPEETTEEADN
-140 PTPTDEETA
+140 DDTRSGEKA
-149 AAADD
+149 AATADD
-154 TADLFPEETEEE
+154 TANLFPNETEEE
-166 THTPDALSDTTA
+166 ADNADTRSNATA
-178 QDDAPTADAE
+178 QDDAPTADTA
-188 ATNDSAPA
+188 AADDSTQSKNDR
-196 KNVQS
+196 S

-225 KGETPQNALWEE
+225 KGETPQNALREE
-237 EAQSRRS
+237 EALSRRS
-244 AVAVSLPPPSARG
+244 AAAVSLPPPSARG
-257 NESKLPAMSAKAET
+257 DESKLSAVSAKAET
-271 NADRPTPSN
+271 NTECPT
-280 ERSATAQP
+280 RSDEMPATAQP

-295 DLPAMST
+295 DLPKMRA

-307 GETTPQVV
+307 GETT
-315 ENSTKGEGYAPESEG
+315 
-330 KLPLVSAPS
+330 
-339 TTASETAPQGMENST
+339 PQGMENST
-354 KGEGYAPESEGKFPL
+354 KGEGYAPESEGIFPL
-369 VSDPSNTAG
+369 VSAPSNTTG
-378 ETTPQG
+378 ETTPQVG
-384 MENSLDVKE
+384 KNSLDVKE

-427 GRPRFNALQFV
+427 GRPRFDAQRFV
-438 LYYESRGWLLQGG
+438 LYYEARGWLLQGG

-476 GEPQTAYTAQTSGFS
+476 GEPQTVCTAQTGGVS
-491 GRNAPKSPISSNN
+491 GRNAPKSPISSTD
-504 GSKTSPSFPSA
+504 GGKTSPSFPSA
-515 AGVRQP
+515 TGVRQP

-538 ASTLLGVTPDALSA
+538 ASTLLGVTPDALST

-598 EHQAFAGETTA
+598 EHQAFAGKTTA
-609 PDDALSAHGAK
+609 PDDALSAHVAE
-620 PAHNNAPEEA
+620 PAHSNAPEEA
-630 KGEAEVRLTGETS
+630 KGEAEVRLTDETS
-643 DRQPTENNTL
+643 DRQPTENNPLSTE
-653 NTKALPE
+653 ALPE
-660 TGGVPAHENTL
+660 TGEVSAHENTL

-677 PSHVSRKQLE
+677 PPYVSRKQLE

-695 KRAPRPDGR
+695 KRAPRPNSRD
-704 GHVHPLPLAD
+704 HVHPLPLAD
-714 ESSPTDDAAERRR
+714 ESSPTDDAAKRRR

>member
-50 AELDYDAL
+50 TELDYDAL

-70 RVVEDFDLFLLDH
+70 RVVEDFGLFLLDR

-95 VAATARPRA
+95 VAAAARPRT
-104 RSKRNNAERRRRER
+104 RSKRNNAERHRRER
-118 KSSRRTTDTS
+118 KSSRRTTDTA
-128 DTCPKETTEEAN
+128 DTRPEETTEEAA

-149 AAADD
+149 ATADD
-154 TADLFPEETEEE
+154 TADLFPSETEEE
-166 THTPDALSDTTA
+166 ADNADTRSDATA
-178 QDDAPTADAE
+178 QDDAPTADA
-188 ATNDSAPA
+188 AAANDSAQP
-196 KNVQS
+196 KNVRF
-201 LAERKEENKKPS
+201 LAEKKEENKKPS

-225 KGETPQNALWEE
+225 KGETPQNALREE
-237 EAQSRRS
+237 EAQSRFS

-257 NESKLPAMSAKAET
+257 DESKLSAVSAKAET
-271 NADRPTPSN
+271 NAERPTPSN
-280 ERSATAQP
+280 EMPATAQP

-295 DLPAMST
+295 DLPKMSY
-302 PANTA
+302 PSSTA
-307 GETTPQVV
+307 SETTPQVV
-315 ENSTKGEGYAPESEG
+315 ENSTKGEGYAPESEE
-330 KLPLVSAPS
+330 KFPLVSAPS
-339 TTASETAPQGMENST
+339 YTVGETAPQGMENS
-354 KGEGYAPESEGKFPL
+354 
-369 VSDPSNTAG
+369 
-378 ETTPQG
+378 
-384 MENSLDVKE
+384 LDVEE

-427 GRPRFNALQFV
+427 GRPRFDAQRFV

-461 KLWLVRGDVQ
+461 KLWLVRGDAQ

-476 GEPQTAYTAQTSGFS
+476 GEPQTAYATQTSGFS
-491 GRNAPKSPISSNN
+491 GRNAPKSPISSTD
-504 GSKTSPSFPSA
+504 GGKTSPSFPSA
-515 AGVRQP
+515 TGVRQP

-552 GSTSFAAPSSPDLAA
+552 GSSSFAAPSSPDLAA
-567 SFATSAGASP
+567 SSETSAGASP

-583 DESERSFAYADEDTA
+583 DENGRSFAYADENTTDY
-598 EHQAFAGETTA
+598 QAFAGETTA
-609 PDDALSAHGAK
+609 PDDALSAHVAE
-620 PAHNNAPEEA
+620 PAHNNAQEGA
-630 KGEAEVRLTGETS
+630 KGEAKVRLTGKNS

-653 NTKALPE
+653 DTEALPE
-660 TGGVPAHENTL
+660 TGGVSAHENTL

-677 PSHVSRKQLE
+677 PPHVSRKLLE

-714 ESSPTDDAAERRR
+714 EPSPTDD
-727 SAAERRECT
+727 AAERRECT
-736 ACLHEYRAGCV
+736 ACLYAYRDGCV

>member
-70 RVVEDFDLFLLDH
+70 RVVEDFDLFLLDR

-95 VAATARPRA
+95 VASAGRPRA
-104 RSKRNNAERRRRER
+104 RSKRNNAERHRRER
-118 KSSRRTTDTS
+118 KSSRRTTDTA
-128 DTCPKETTEEAN
+128 DTCPEETTEEADN
-140 PTPTDEETA
+140 DDTRSGEETA

-154 TADLFPEETEEE
+154 TADTEAANE
-166 THTPDALSDTTA
+166 SA
-178 QDDAPTADAE
+178 QP
-188 ATNDSAPA
+188 
-196 KNVQS
+196 KNVRF
-201 LAERKEENKKPS
+201 LAERKEENKKTS

-225 KGETPQNALWEE
+225 KGETPQNALREE
-237 EAQSRRS
+237 EAQSRFS

-257 NESKLPAMSAKAET
+257 DESKLSAVSAKAET
-271 NADRPTPSN
+271 NAECPTPSD
-280 ERSATAQP
+280 ERPATAQP
-288 TTATTAD
+288 VTATTAGD
-295 DLPAMST
+295 QPAMS
-302 PANTA
+302 AQSNTA
-307 GETTPQVV
+307 GENTPQVV
-315 ENSTKGEGYAPESEG
+315 ENSTKGEGYTPESEG
-330 KLPLVSAPS
+330 KL
-339 TTASETAPQGMENST
+339 
-354 KGEGYAPESEGKFPL
+354 PL

-378 ETTPQG
+378 ENAPQG

-476 GEPQTAYTAQTSGFS
+476 GEPQTAYAAQTSGFS
-491 GRNAPKSPISSNN
+491 GRNAPKSPISSTN
-504 GSKTSPSFPSA
+504 GSKSSPSFPSV

-552 GSTSFAAPSSPDLAA
+552 GSTSFAAPSSPDRPA
-567 SFATSAGASP
+567 SSETSADTSP

-583 DESERSFAYADEDTA
+583 DESERSFAYADEYTA
-598 EHQAFAGETTA
+598 DYQAFADENTT
-609 PDDALSAHGAK
+609 PDGDVSAHVAE
-620 PAHNNAPEEA
+620 PARNNAQEGA

-653 NTKALPE
+653 DTEALPD
-660 TGGVPAHENTL
+660 TGGVSAHENTL

-677 PSHVSRKQLE
+677 PPHVSRKLLE

-714 ESSPTDDAAERRR
+714 EPSPTDDAAERRR

-736 ACLHEYRAGCV
+736 ACLHAYRDGCM

>member
-1 MPLFSPYFPLE
+1 MPLFTPYFPLE

-58 GYELHEDPALVR
+58 GYELHEAPALVR
-70 RVVEDFDLFLLDH
+70 RVVEDFGLFLLDR

-95 VAATARPRA
+95 VAATAGPRS
-104 RSKRNNAERRRRER
+104 RSKRNNAERHRRER
-118 KSSRRTTDTS
+118 KSSRRTTDTA
-128 DTCPKETTEEAN
+128 DALLEETTEEADN
-140 PTPTDEETA
+140 DDTPAEETA
-149 AAADD
+149 AADDD
-154 TADLFPEETEEE
+154 TANLFADETEEE
-166 THTPDALSDTTA
+166 TDTPDALPDATA
-178 QDDAPTADAE
+178 QDDAPTSDTEAAD
-188 ATNDSAPA
+188 DSAPA
-196 KNVQS
+196 KNVRS
-201 LAERKEENKKPS
+201 LVERKEENKRPS

-225 KGETPQNALWEE
+225 KGETPQNALREE
-237 EAQSRRS
+237 EAQSRFS

-257 NESKLPAMSAKAET
+257 DESKLSAVSEKAET
-271 NADRPTPSN
+271 NAERPTPSN
-280 ERSATAQP
+280 EMPATAQP

-295 DLPAMST
+295 NLPKMRAPSST
-302 PANTA
+302 AS
-307 GETTPQVV
+307 ETTPQVV

-339 TTASETAPQGMENST
+339 
-354 KGEGYAPESEGKFPL
+354 
-369 VSDPSNTAG
+369 NTAG
-378 ETTPQG
+378 ETAPQEG
-384 MENSLDVKE
+384 ENSLDVKE

-412 VAPNAREVAAYAHFL
+412 VAPNAKEVAAYAHFL

-438 LYYESRGWLLQGG
+438 LYYESRGWLLPGG

-461 KLWLVRGDVQ
+461 KLWLVRGDAT
-471 RRGAQ
+471 RRGTQ
-476 GEPQTAYTAQTSGFS
+476 GEPQTAYAAQTSRVS
-491 GRNAPKSPISSNN
+491 GRNAPKSPISSTD
-504 GSKTSPSFPSA
+504 GGKTSPSFPGA

-567 SFATSAGASP
+567 SSETSAGASP

-583 DESERSFAYADEDTA
+583 DESERSFAYADEDTT

-609 PDDALSAHGAK
+609 PDDALSAHGAEQEDT
-620 PAHNNAPEEA
+620 PAPEEA
-630 KGEAEVRLTGETS
+630 KGEAEVRLTDEIS
-643 DRQPTENNTL
+643 DRQPTENKPLDTE
-653 NTKALPE
+653 ALPE
-660 TGGVPAHENTL
+660 TGEVSAHENTL

-677 PSHVSRKQLE
+677 PPYVSRKLLE

-714 ESSPTDDAAERRR
+714 EPSPTDDAAERRR

>member
-70 RVVEDFDLFLLDH
+70 RVVEDFDLFLLDR

-95 VAATARPRA
+95 VAAAARPRA
-104 RSKRNNAERRRRER
+104 RSKRNGAERHRRER
-118 KSSRRTTDTS
+118 KSSRRTTDNA
-128 DTCPKETTEEAN
+128 DT
-140 PTPTDEETA
+140 
-149 AAADD
+149 
-154 TADLFPEETEEE
+154 
-166 THTPDALSDTTA
+166 LSCATA

-188 ATNDSAPA
+188 TTNDSAQP
-196 KNVQS
+196 KNVRS
-201 LAERKEENKKPS
+201 LVERKEENKRPS

-225 KGETPQNALWEE
+225 KGETPQNALREE
-237 EAQSRRS
+237 EAPSRFS

-257 NESKLPAMSAKAET
+257 DESKLSAVSEKAET
-271 NADRPTPSN
+271 NAERPTPSN
-280 ERSATAQP
+280 EMPATAQP
-288 TTATTAD
+288 TTATTAG
-295 DLPAMST
+295 DLPAMSA

-307 GETTPQVV
+307 GENTPQVV

-330 KLPLVSAPS
+330 I
-339 TTASETAPQGMENST
+339 
-354 KGEGYAPESEGKFPL
+354 FPL
-369 VSDPSNTAG
+369 VNEPSTAAG
-378 ETTPQG
+378 ETAPQG

-412 VAPNAREVAAYAHFL
+412 VAPNAKEVAAYAHFL

-471 RRGAQ
+471 RRRAQ
-476 GEPQTAYTAQTSGFS
+476 NEPQTGYAAQTSGFS
-491 GRNAPKSPISSNN
+491 GRNAPKSPISSTD
-504 GSKTSPSFPSA
+504 GGKTSPSFPSA

-552 GSTSFAAPSSPDLAA
+552 GSTSFSAPSSPDLAA
-567 SFATSAGASP
+567 SSETSAGASA

-583 DESERSFAYADEDTA
+583 DKSERSFAYADEYAT
-598 EHQAFAGETTA
+598 EHQAFAGESTA
-609 PDDALSAHGAK
+609 PDDAISAHVAE

-630 KGEAEVRLTGETS
+630 KGEAEVRLTGKTS
-643 DRQPTENNTL
+643 YRQPTENNTL
-653 NTKALPE
+653 NTEALPE
-660 TGGVPAHENTL
+660 TGGVSAHENTL

-677 PSHVSRKQLE
+677 PPYVSRKQLE

-695 KRAPRPDGR
+695 KRSPRPDGR

-714 ESSPTDDAAERRR
+714 EPSPTDDAAERRR

>member
-70 RVVEDFDLFLLDH
+70 RVVEDFGLFLLDH

-104 RSKRNNAERRRRER
+104 RSKRNNAERHRRER
-118 KSSRRTTDTS
+118 KSSRRTTDTA
-128 DTCPKETTEEAN
+128 DTRPEETTEEADN
-140 PTPTDEETA
+140 DDTPAEETA

-154 TADLFPEETEEE
+154 TADLFPDETEEE
-166 THTPDALSDTTA
+166 ADNADTLSDATA
-178 QDDAPTADAE
+178 QDAARTADAE
-188 ATNDSAPA
+188 AADAEAADDSAQP
-196 KNVQS
+196 KNVRS

-257 NESKLPAMSAKAET
+257 DESKLSAVSAKAET
-271 NADRPTPSN
+271 NAERPTPSN
-280 ERSATAQP
+280 EKPATAQP
-288 TTATTAD
+288 ITATTAD
-295 DLPAMST
+295 DLPKMRDPS
-302 PANTA
+302 NTA
-307 GETTPQVV
+307 SETTPQVV

-330 KLPLVSAPS
+330 IFPLVSA
-339 TTASETAPQGMENST
+339 
-354 KGEGYAPESEGKFPL
+354 
-369 VSDPSNTAG
+369 PSNTAG
-378 ETTPQG
+378 ETAPQEG
-384 MENSLDVKE
+384 ENSLDVKE

-412 VAPNAREVAAYAHFL
+412 VAPNAKEVAAYAHFL

-476 GEPQTAYTAQTSGFS
+476 GEPQTACAAQTSGFS
-491 GRNAPKSPISSNN
+491 DRNAPKSPISSTD
-504 GSKTSPSFPSA
+504 GGKTSPSFPST

-567 SFATSAGASP
+567 SFATSTGTSP

-583 DESERSFAYADEDTA
+583 DESGRSFAYADEYTT
-598 EHQAFAGETTA
+598 EHQAFADENTV
-609 PDDALSAHGAK
+609 PDNALSAHVAE
-620 PAHNNAPEEA
+620 PARNNAQEGA
-630 KGEAEVRLTGETS
+630 KGEAKVRLKGKTS

-653 NTKALPE
+653 NTEALPE
-660 TGGVPAHENTL
+660 TGKVSAHENTL

-677 PSHVSRKQLE
+677 HPYVSRKQLE

-714 ESSPTDDAAERRR
+714 EPSPTDDAAERRR

>member
-70 RVVEDFDLFLLDH
+70 RVVEDFGLFLLDR

-95 VAATARPRA
+95 VAAARPRT
-104 RSKRNNAERRRRER
+104 RSKRNNAERHRRER
-118 KSSRRTTDTS
+118 KSSRRTTDTA
-128 DTCPKETTEEAN
+128 DTCPKETTEEADN
-140 PTPTDEETA
+140 DDTRSGEETA

-166 THTPDALSDTTA
+166 ADNADTLSDATA
-178 QDDAPTADAE
+178 QDDAPATADAE

-225 KGETPQNALWEE
+225 KGETPQNARWEE
-237 EAQSRRS
+237 EAQSRFS
-244 AVAVSLPPPSARG
+244 AVAVSLPPSSARG
-257 NESKLPAMSAKAET
+257 DESKLSAVSAKAET
-271 NADRPTPSN
+271 NAERPTPSN
-280 ERSATAQP
+280 EMPATAQP
-288 TTATTAD
+288 TTATTAG
-295 DLPAMST
+295 DLPKMRDPSST
-302 PANTA
+302 AS
-307 GETTPQVV
+307 ETTPQVV

-339 TTASETAPQGMENST
+339 
-354 KGEGYAPESEGKFPL
+354 
-369 VSDPSNTAG
+369 NTAG

-384 MENSLDVKE
+384 MESSLEVEE

-427 GRPRFNALQFV
+427 GRPRFDALRFV

-476 GEPQTAYTAQTSGFS
+476 GEPQTACAAQTSGFS
-491 GRNAPKSPISSNN
+491 GRNAPKSPISSTD

-515 AGVRQP
+515 DGVRQP

-567 SFATSAGASP
+567 SFATSAGTSP

-583 DESERSFAYADEDTA
+583 DESGRSFAYADEYTA
-598 EHQAFAGETTA
+598 EHQAFASESTA
-609 PDDALSAHGAK
+609 PDDALSAHVAE
-620 PAHNNAPEEA
+620 PAHNNAQEGA
-630 KGEAEVRLTGETS
+630 KGEAKIRPSDETS
-643 DRQPTENNTL
+643 DRQSTENNTL
-653 NTKALPE
+653 DTEALPE
-660 TGGVPAHENTL
+660 TDGVPAHENTL

-677 PSHVSRKQLE
+677 PPYVSRKQLE

>member
-70 RVVEDFDLFLLDH
+70 RVVEDFGLFLLDR

-95 VAATARPRA
+95 VAAAARPRA
-104 RSKRNNAERRRRER
+104 RSKRNNAERHRRER
-118 KSSRRTTDTS
+118 KSSRRTTDTA
-128 DTCPKETTEEAN
+128 DTRPEETTEEADN
-140 PTPTDEETA
+140 DDTHSGEKAA

-154 TADLFPEETEEE
+154 TADLFPDATEEE
-166 THTPDALSDTTA
+166 TDNADTLPDATA
-178 QDDAPTADAE
+178 QDNAPTADAE
-188 ATNDSAPA
+188 TTNDSAPA
-196 KNVQS
+196 KNVRS

-225 KGETPQNALWEE
+225 KGETPQNALREE
-237 EAQSRRS
+237 EAQSRFS

-257 NESKLPAMSAKAET
+257 NESKLPAMSARAET
-271 NADRPTPSN
+271 NAEHPTPSD
-280 ERSATAQP
+280 ETSTTAQP

-295 DLPAMST
+295 NQPTMSDPST
-302 PANTA
+302 TA
-307 GETTPQVV
+307 SETTPQGMK
-315 ENSTKGEGYAPESEG
+315 NSTEGEGYAPESEG
-330 KLPLVSAPS
+330 KLPLVSAPAN
-339 TTASETAPQGMENST
+339 TASETAT
-354 KGEGYAPESEGKFPL
+354 
-369 VSDPSNTAG
+369 
-378 ETTPQG
+378 QG

-412 VAPNAREVAAYAHFL
+412 VAPNAKEVAAYAHFL

-476 GEPQTAYTAQTSGFS
+476 GEPQTAYAAQTSGIS
-491 GRNAPKSPISSNN
+491 DRNAPKSPISSTD
-504 GSKTSPSFPSA
+504 GGKTSPSFPSA

-567 SFATSAGASP
+567 SFATSASTSP

-583 DESERSFAYADEDTA
+583 DESGRSFTYADEDTA
-598 EHQAFAGETTA
+598 EHQAFAGENTA
-609 PDDALSAHGAK
+609 PDDGVSAHVAE
-620 PAHNNAPEEA
+620 PAHNNAQEGA

-653 NTKALPE
+653 NTETLPE
-660 TGGVPAHENTL
+660 TGEVSAHENTI

-677 PSHVSRKQLE
+677 PPYVSRKQLE
-687 PFPVAHGG
+687 PFPVALGG
-695 KRAPRPDGR
+695 KRSPLPDSR
-704 GHVHPLPLAD
+704 GYLHPLPLAD
-714 ESSPTDDAAERRR
+714 EPSPTDDAAERRR

>member
-70 RVVEDFDLFLLDH
+70 RVVEDFDLFLLDR

-95 VAATARPRA
+95 VAAARPRA
-104 RSKRNNAERRRRER
+104 RSKRNSEERRRRER
-118 KSSRRTTDTS
+118 KSSRRTTDTA
-128 DTCPKETTEEAN
+128 DAEALDETAEEADT
-140 PTPTDEETA
+140 TPTDEET

-154 TADLFPEETEEE
+154 TADLFPDETEEE
-166 THTPDALSDTTA
+166 ADNADALSDATA
-178 QDDAPTADAE
+178 QDDAPTADA
-188 ATNDSAPA
+188 AAANDSAQP
-196 KNVQS
+196 KNVRS

-225 KGETPQNALWEE
+225 KGETPQNALREE
-237 EAQSRRS
+237 EAQSRFS

-257 NESKLPAMSAKAET
+257 DESKLSAVSAKAET
-271 NADRPTPSN
+271 NAERPTPSN
-280 ERSATAQP
+280 EKPATAQP
-288 TTATTAD
+288 ITATTAD
-295 DLPAMST
+295 DLPKMRD
-302 PANTA
+302 
-307 GETTPQVV
+307 
-315 ENSTKGEGYAPESEG
+315 
-330 KLPLVSAPS
+330 PS
-339 TTASETAPQGMENST
+339 NTASETTPQGMENST
-354 KGEGYAPESEGKFPL
+354 KGEGYAPESEGIFPL
-369 VSDPSNTAG
+369 VNEPSNTVG
-378 ETTPQG
+378 KTTPQG

-412 VAPNAREVAAYAHFL
+412 VAPNAKEVAAYAHFL

-461 KLWLVRGDVQ
+461 KLWLVRGDAQ

-476 GEPQTAYTAQTSGFS
+476 GQPQTAYTAQTSGFS
-491 GRNAPKSPISSNN
+491 DRNAPKSPISSTD
-504 GSKTSPSFPSA
+504 GGKTSPSFPSA
-515 AGVRQP
+515 TGVRQP

-552 GSTSFAAPSSPDLAA
+552 GSTSFAAPSSPDRPA
-567 SFATSAGASP
+567 SFETSAGTSP

-583 DESERSFAYADEDTA
+583 DESERSFAYADEDTT
-598 EHQAFAGETTA
+598 EHQAFGGESTA
-609 PDDALSAHGAK
+609 PDDALSAHVAE
-620 PAHNNAPEEA
+620 PARNNAQEGA
-630 KGEAEVRLTGETS
+630 KGEAKIRPSDETS
-643 DRQPTENNTL
+643 DRQPTENNPLDTEV
-653 NTKALPE
+653 LPE
-660 TGGVPAHENTL
+660 TGEVSAHENTL

-677 PSHVSRKQLE
+677 PPYVSRKQLE

-714 ESSPTDDAAERRR
+714 EPSPTDDAAERRR

>member
-70 RVVEDFDLFLLDH
+70 RVVEDFGLFLLDR

-95 VAATARPRA
+95 VAATARPRS
-104 RSKRNNAERRRRER
+104 RSKRNREERRRRER
-118 KSSRRTTDTS
+118 KSSRRTTDTA
-128 DTCPKETTEEAN
+128 DTPIDEMPEEGD

-149 AAADD
+149 AADDD
-154 TADLFPEETEEE
+154 TADLFADEPAEET
-166 THTPDALSDTTA
+166 D
-178 QDDAPTADAE
+178 TADAE
-188 ATNDSAPA
+188 AANDNAPA
-196 KNVQS
+196 KNDRPV
-201 LAERKEENKKPS
+201 AERKEENKKPS
-213 PPIVPLPQGVSG
+213 PPIVPLPQRVSG
-225 KGETPQNALWEE
+225 KGETPQNALREE
-237 EAQSRRS
+237 EAPSRRS
-244 AVAVSLPPPSARG
+244 AVAVSLPSPSAWG
-257 NESKLPAMSAKAET
+257 DESKLPEVGEKAET
-271 NADRPTPSN
+271 SAERPTPSD
-280 ERSATAQP
+280 ETPSTAQP
-288 TTATTAD
+288 TTATTAG
-295 DLPAMST
+295 DLPAMSA
-302 PANTA
+302 PA
-307 GETTPQVV
+307 
-315 ENSTKGEGYAPESEG
+315 
-330 KLPLVSAPS
+330 
-339 TTASETAPQGMENST
+339 TTASETAPQVVENS
-354 KGEGYAPESEGKFPL
+354 PEPE
-369 VSDPSNTAG
+369 
-378 ETTPQG
+378 
-384 MENSLDVKE
+384 E

-412 VAPNAREVAAYAHFL
+412 VAPNAKEVAAYAHFL

-476 GEPQTAYTAQTSGFS
+476 GEPQTAYAAQTGGFS
-491 GRNAPKSPISSNN
+491 GRNAPKSPISSTD
-504 GSKTSPSFPSA
+504 GGKSSPSFPSA

-552 GSTSFAAPSSPDLAA
+552 GSSSFAAPSSPDLAA
-567 SFATSAGASP
+567 SSETSAGASP

-583 DESERSFAYADEDTA
+583 DENGRSFAYADEDTA
-598 EHQAFAGETTA
+598 EHQAFADESTA
-609 PDDALSAHGAK
+609 PDDSLSAHVTE
-620 PAHNNAPEEA
+620 PAHNNAQEGA
-630 KGEAEVRLTGETS
+630 KGEAKVRLTGETS
-643 DRQPTENNTL
+643 NRQPTENNTL
-653 NTKALPE
+653 NKEALPE
-660 TGGVPAHENTL
+660 TGGVSAHENTL

-677 PSHVSRKQLE
+677 PPYVSRKLLE

-714 ESSPTDDAAERRR
+714 EPSPTDDAAERRH

-736 ACLHEYRAGCV
+736 ACLHAYRDGCV